1 MKTVKKEK
9 LLKQAGLLN
18 HEVKKLSEL
27 GKEDIKDI
35 VIYEIEKT
43 IKQLKSGAL
52 IYVTKEEVISLL
64 ESEEFKELVGSEWQ
78 HISNHYKGKL

>member
-9 LLKQAGLLN
+9 LLKQAGLLK
-18 HEVKKLSEL
+18 HKIKKLSEL
-27 GKEDIKDI
+27 GKDDIKDI

-43 IKQLKSGAL
+43 IKQLKSGAV
-52 IYVTKEEVISLL
+52 IYATKEEVISLL
-64 ESEEFKELVGSEWQ
+64 ESEEFKELVGNEWY